1 MSNLTTLTNATEPG
15 AQEDSTDEHPV
26 TTTLKTIIDE
36 ITNLSSSANQL
47 NGNSSVSDNPEA
59 ESEFGNQ
66 SSVTEVQD
74 HTYRKSTFVQTAA
87 GEGIAGWAYFDTKT
101 IFF

>member
-1 MSNLTTLTNATEPG
+1 MANLTTIANAAEPG
-15 AQEDSTDEHPV
+15 TLEDSSDEHPI
-26 TTTLKTIIDE
+26 TTTIKTIIDE

-66 SSVTEVQD
+66 SSVKEVQD
-74 HTYRKSTFVQTAA
+74 HTYRKSTFVQTFV
-87 GEGIAGWAYFDTKT
+87 GEGITGWAYFDTQT
-101 IFF
+101 IF

>member
-1 MSNLTTLTNATEPG
+1 MANLTTIANAAEPG
-15 AQEDSTDEHPV
+15 APEDSTEEHPII
-26 TTTLKTIIDE
+26 TTIKTIIDE
-36 ITNLSSSANQL
+36 ITNLTSSANQL
-47 NGNSSVSDNPEA
+47 DGNSSVSDNPEA

-87 GEGIAGWAYFDTKT
+87 GEGIAGWEYFED
-101 IFF
+101 FF